1 MPKSFIIFNGQ
12 SSAKFGVTI
21 EELPQS
27 SHAER
32 RAEPYQI
39 AGRNG
44 SFVREDGTFENYEQA
59 YTFNTRNITI
69 DRNAY
74 QTSCDIATW
83 LLGSSGYCRLEDT
96 YEPECYRLAR
106 FAGPFNVESI
116 LHKYGRGTIVFDCQ
130 PERYLKYGEKAVT
143 ALESV
148 PPLMAASFELSNP
161 TGQIARPLIRVT
173 GQGEL
178 QFAVDA
184 VGYERVAVRVLLETK
199 NTVIIDS
206 DTYKA
211 TYPDGAEANDAVDL
225 KNGLSYPIWPVLGPG
240 VNTISNIQRNT
251 GGVIEKL
258 EIIPRWWSL

>member
-1 MPKSFIIFNGQ
+1 MEDMILFNGR
-12 SSAKFGVTI
+12 SSTDFEMIVTEYPVLSRGV
-21 EELPQS
+21 
-27 SHAER
+27 R
-32 RAEPYQI
+32 RGDSYQI

-44 SFVREDGTFENYEQA
+44 TQIREDNTFENYIMTYKVGFPEGQIGPSA
-59 YTFNTRNITI
+59 TT
-69 DRNAY
+69 AE
-74 QTSCDIATW
+74 IAKW
-83 LLGSSGYCRLEDT
+83 LLGSRGYCRLEDSF
-96 YEPECYRLAR
+96 EPDFYRLAR
-106 FAGPFNVESI
+106 YAGPLNISQ
-116 LHKYGRGTIVFDCQ
+116 LLDKYGTAPLTFDCQ
-130 PERYLKYGEKAVT
+130 PERYLKTGEKAVT

-161 TGQIARPLIRVT
+161 TGQIARPLIRIT

-206 DTYKA
+206 DTYKV
-211 TYPDGAEANDAVDL
+211 TYPDGAEANNAVDL

>member
-130 PERYLKYGEKAVT
+130 PERYLKTGEQPILAPQ
-143 ALESV
+143 A
-148 PPLMAASFELSNP
+148 FLSSADGEFSIANP
-161 TGQIARPLIRVT
+161 TAFAAEPVINVVGSGIVHFKIETDPGTPWTTFLLDLGSVI
-173 GQGEL
+173 QGI
-178 QFAVDA
+178 
-184 VGYERVAVRVLLETK
+184 T
-199 NTVIIDS
+199 IDCK
-206 DTYKA
+206 TYKMTAGDGSDFSSHA
-211 TYPDGAEANDAVDL
+211 TIASSDGYKTLPKLLGTTNIRKL
-225 KNGLSYPIWPVLGPG
+225 SGSGNLQGLAI
-240 VNTISNIQRNT
+240 T
-251 GGVIEKL
+251 
-258 EIIPRWWSL
+258 PRWWTI

>member
-1 MPKSFIIFNGQ
+1 MDIILFNGRP
-12 SSAKFGVTI
+12 STDFEMIVTEYPVLSRGV
-21 EELPQS
+21 
-27 SHAER
+27 R
-32 RAEPYQI
+32 RGDAYQI

-44 SFVREDGTFENYEQA
+44 TQVREDGTFDNYTMT
-59 YTFNTRNITI
+59 YKVTFPE
-69 DRNAY
+69 DRGPSVTTAE
-74 QTSCDIATW
+74 IAKW
-83 LLGSSGYCRLEDT
+83 LLGSSGFCRLEDSF
-96 YEPECYRLAR
+96 EPDFYRLAR
-106 FAGPFNVESI
+106 YAGPINVSQ
-116 LHKYGRGTIVFDCQ
+116 LLDKYGTAPLTFDCQ
-130 PERYLKYGEKAVT
+130 PERYLKYGEKAVK

-161 TGQIARPLIRVT
+161 TGQIARPQIRVT

-184 VGYERVAVRVLLETK
+184 VGYERVAVRVMLETK

-206 DTYKA
+206 DTYKV